1 GLTATGTVAFTN
13 LASGLVYSNNGTLSS
28 VSTSTWTFASST
40 LLSDNNTFS
49 GTNTF
54 SNPISGS
61 ITGNAA
67 TVTTNANLTGAV
79 TSVGNATSLGSFSS
93 ANLSGALTDKTG
105 SGSTVFGTAPI
116 FTTNITSPLVIGGT
130 GVTDIL
136 SLKGTTSNGTLTS
149 PAIQAL
155 VGNNGTTAAM
165 TILNNGNVGI

>member
-61 ITGNAA
+61 INGNAA
-67 TVTTNANLTGAV
+67 TVTTNANLTGAI

-93 ANLSGALTDKTG
+93 SALATALTDETG
-105 SGSTVFGTAPI
+105 SGAAVFA
-116 FTTNITSPLVIGGT
+116 TSP
-130 GVTDIL
+130 
-136 SLKGTTSNGTLTS
+136 TLTT
-149 PAIQAL
+149 PIL
-155 VGNNGTTAAM
+155 GTP
-165 TILNNGNVGI
+165 